1 MLFVFCCEYEIQ
13 VEQDVLFEL
22 ILVANF
28 LDIKV
33 IIVIIVIIII
43 IVIIV
48 IIVVIIITSQVQL
61 STLRSFSQHRLSS
74 H

>member
-1 MLFVFCCEYEIQ
+1 MLFVFCCQYEIQ
-13 VEQDVLFEL
+13 VEQEVLFEL

-33 IIVIIVIIII
+33 IIVII
-43 IVIIV
+43 IVII
-48 IIVVIIITSQVQL
+48 VIIITSQVQV
-61 STLRSFSQHRLSS
+61 STLRSFSQHRSSS

>member
-1 MLFVFCCEYEIQ
+1 MLFIFCCEYDIQ

-33 IIVIIVIIII
+33 INVIIVIIL
-43 IVIIV
+43 
-48 IIVVIIITSQVQL
+48 VIIITNQVQL
-61 STLRSFSQHRLSS
+61 STLRSFSQSRSSS

>member
-1 MLFVFCCEYEIQ
+1 MLFVFCCQYEIQ
-13 VEQDVLFEL
+13 VEQEVLFEL

-33 IIVIIVIIII
+33 IIVII
-43 IVIIV
+43 IVII
-48 IIVVIIITSQVQL
+48 VIIITSQVQV
-61 STLRSFSQHRLSS
+61 STLRSFSQSRPSS

>member
-1 MLFVFCCEYEIQ
+1 MLFEFCCEYEIQ
-13 VEQDVLFEL
+13 VEQEVLFEL

-33 IIVIIVIIII
+33 IIVIIIVIVIIII
-43 IVIIV
+43 V
-48 IIVVIIITSQVQL
+48 ITSQVQL
-61 STLRSFSQHRLSS
+61 STLRSFSQHQSSS

>member
-1 MLFVFCCEYEIQ
+1 MLFVFCCQYEIQ
-13 VEQDVLFEL
+13 VEQEVLFEL

-33 IIVIIVIIII
+33 IIVII
-43 IVIIV
+43 IVII
-48 IIVVIIITSQVQL
+48 VIIITSQVQV
-61 STLRSFSQHRLSS
+61 STLRSFSQPRSSS